1 MSETTHNTR
10 PDFTVCIG
18 TAEEYAKGKRAWT
31 RIGAA
36 WRGSNDCLKIKL
48 AFPVPMIISETTMLT
63 LFPFKEEA

>member
-1 MSETTHNTR
+1 MSETTHNAR

-18 TAEEYAKGKRAWT
+18 AAEEYVKGKRAWT

-36 WRGSNDCLKIKL
+36 WYGNGCLKVKL
-48 AFPVPMIISETTMLT
+48 AFPAPIIINEATMLT